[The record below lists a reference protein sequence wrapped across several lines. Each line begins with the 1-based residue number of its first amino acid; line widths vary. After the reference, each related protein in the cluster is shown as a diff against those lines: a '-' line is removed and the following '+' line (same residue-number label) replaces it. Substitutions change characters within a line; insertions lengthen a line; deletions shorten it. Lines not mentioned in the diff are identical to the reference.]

1 MASQRSIYVSST
13 FADLEGHRAAL
24 KLALETG
31 AGGALPAHRPGGAH
45 LPAGGAGAAGGSG
58 LHPHS
63 APADRFGSAA
73 ALFWGGVGAQ
83 GVRERFS
90 DDDLEPTQRQLRRMV
105 GDKPIT
111 PLLALLFIDD
121 VIAKMDGQGVLAA
134 SVPELML
141 GYVNRISEVMP
152 EAERREGG

>member
-1 MASQRSIYVSST
+1 M
-13 FADLEGHRAAL
+13 
-24 KLALETG
+24 
-31 AGGALPAHRPGGAH
+31 
-45 LPAGGAGAAGGSG
+45 
-58 LHPHS
+58 
-63 APADRFGSAA
+63 
-73 ALFWGGVGAQ
+73 
-83 GVRERFS
+83 RERFS